1 MKNYKYATWVTLLLW
16 IFLLIDFVEIENID
30 SLYLKKFVILFGDVS
45 ETIDHADRVR
55 YLREY
60 KRGVEL

>member
-1 MKNYKYATWVTLLLW
+1 MGYIVTL
-16 IFLLIDFVEIENID
+16 DFFVD
-30 SLYLKKFVILFGDVS
+30 RFRLYLKKFVILFGDVS